1 VVGRFCGAN
10 PCGGLGPQPH
20 KSAWALQ
27 DEEDE
32 AVWVIG
38 KEPKGKGWRL
48 DPTYTADMS
57 RWVEVVGR
65 IEACGAT
72 RCLKAK
78 SVNLTARPPEAADP
92 ASPAP

>member
-1 VVGRFCGAN
+1 
-10 PCGGLGPQPH
+10 
-20 KSAWALQ
+20 
-27 DEEDE
+27 
-32 AVWVIG
+32 VIG

-48 DPTYTADMS
+48 DPTYAADTS

-65 IEACGAT
+65 IEPCGAT

-78 SVNLTARPPEAADP
+78 SVNLAPRPLDVAEP